1 MGCDG
6 TVTRLWGRLP
16 GCWRCYIVVGAALAT
31 RLLASPRTFG
41 AALTPIRLLQAAL
54 AAGASLFI
62 LAWLAAAALRLT
74 FPYPLEITEGASLE
88 AVRGLLAG
96 QPLYATPTL
105 EHVPQ
110 IYGPL
115 YFYLAAL
122 LAHLSGPSLATLR
135 LVSLLAS
142 LGSLGC
148 IYGLV
153 HQETGHVAAGLLA
166 AGLFAA
172 SAPLSDGALDLG
184 RVDALLVCLLLASIY
199 AARGQRRWSSALS
212 GGLLGLAILTKQAA
226 APVALALL
234 ASFAL
239 TDRRRLLLCAAGLAL
254 VLAVP
259 LAALELQSGH
269 WATLFLFQLPAQHQI
284 LDVRL
289 GLFWSLDILP
299 RFTLVFAL
307 GPLFLLARARAGDYP
322 TVLFY
327 TLVCGSLVAI
337 AWAANSNPGAAA
349 NVRLPAYAALAVLFG
364 LGFDEALGQL
374 GRLPREQRALLNY
387 GLCVGLF
394 QLGLLAYNPR
404 ELAPYRSEGWADE
417 RLATTLAALPGQVF
431 APDFD
436 AYVRP
441 AGRAEQPYSGS
452 AAELLGGYGGHAVP
466 EGTAW
471 MGQVEATLRQHT
483 YDEVVLDPETPFFFF
498 QGTLERAGYAD
509 AGPLFPSGDAFWL
522 WRTGRVPK
530 AEVYVPRDRL
540 PAEQRPE

>member
-1 MGCDG
+1 MQ
-6 TVTRLWGRLP
+6 LP
-16 GCWRCYIVVGAALAT
+16 VCRRCYIVVGAALAT
-31 RLLASPRTFG
+31 RLLASPRTLG
-41 AALTPIRLLQAAL
+41 AALTPVRLLQAAL
-54 AAGASLFI
+54 VAGAGLFL
-62 LAWLAAAALRLT
+62 LAWLAAAAVRLV

-115 YFYLAAL
+115 YFYAAAL
-122 LAHLSGPSLATLR
+122 LAHLSGPSLASLR
-135 LVSLLAS
+135 LVSLLGS

-153 HQETGHVAAGLLA
+153 RQETGHPVAGLLA

-184 RVDALLVCLLLASIY
+184 RVDALLVCLLLAAIY
-199 AARGQRRWSSALS
+199 AARGRPVWSCALS
-212 GGLLGLAILTKQAA
+212 GGLLALAILAKQAA
-226 APVALALL
+226 VPVALTLL
-234 ASFAL
+234 AYFAL
-239 TDRRRLLLCAAGLAL
+239 IDRRRLLLFVACLAL

-259 LAALELQSGH
+259 LAVLELQSGH
-269 WATLFLFQLPAQHQI
+269 WATLFLLQLPAQHEIQTT
-284 LDVRL
+284 RL
-289 GLFWSLDILP
+289 GLFWTLDILP
-299 RFTLVFAL
+299 RFTLVFVL
-307 GPLFLLARARAGDYP
+307 GPLFLLARARARDYP

-327 TLVCGSLVAI
+327 TLVSLSLLAI
-337 AWAANSNPGAAA
+337 AWAANSNQGAAP
-349 NVRLPAYAALAVLFG
+349 NVRLPAYAGLAILFG
-364 LGFDEALGQL
+364 LGFDEALAQL
-374 GRLPREQRALLNY
+374 GRLPREQRVFVAY

-394 QLGLLAYNPR
+394 QFGLLAYNPR
-404 ELAPYRSEGWADE
+404 DLAPYRSEGWADE
-417 RLATTLAALPGQVF
+417 RLAVTLAGLPGQVF

-436 AYVRP
+436 AYLRP
-441 AGRAEQPYSGS
+441 ANRPEQPFSGS

-471 MGQVEATLRQHT
+471 LGQVESALRQHT
-483 YDEVVLDPETPFFFF
+483 YDEVVLDPESPFFFF
-498 QGTLERAGYAD
+498 KGTVEGAGYAD
-509 AGPLFPSGDAFWL
+509 AGPLFPSGDEFWL

-540 PAEQRPE
+540 PAAKRPE